1 MRSLVCMASASAFA
15 PPCLMSG
22 SYDRTIKLWEL
33 CEAEC
38 KSVGSLGTRGSVRML
53 AEKQPQF
60 PGKPWCPG
68 P

>member
-1 MRSLVCMASASAFA
+1 MASASAFA

-38 KSVGSLGTRGSVRML
+38 KCVGSLGTRGSVCTL
-53 AEKQPQF
+53 AEKQPPAP
-60 PGKPWCPG
+60 PGGSWCPA

>member
-60 PGKPWCPG
+60 PG
-68 P
+68 